1 MEKIMIEIYL
11 EKEMRIIDDVIV
23 KEVDDKNIKEEILV
37 D

>member
-1 MEKIMIEIYL
+1 MERIMIEIYL